1 MIKRIVIF
9 SILLVMIYQ
18 GAAFA
23 MDLQG
28 EVMFRDALYG
38 AAIGGILGGAFYLAD
53 DDHFAAKF
61 STGVIVGTLGGL
73 VVGVMESN
81 SFVEIEKDKVKVAIP
96 TPRIEKKGD
105 GITYSAS
112 LLKTKF

>member
-1 MIKRIVIF
+1 MIKKIIIF
-9 SILLVMIYQ
+9 TVLLVIICQ

-23 MDLQG
+23 VELEG

-38 AAIGGILGGAFYLAD
+38 AAIGGILGAAFYLAD
-53 DDHFAAKF
+53 NDHFASKF
-61 STGVIVGTLGGL
+61 SAGIIVGTVGGL

-81 SFVEIEKDKVKVAIP
+81 SFVEIEKDKVKVAFP

-105 GITYSAS
+105 GLLYSAS